1 MRKLGLAIA
10 LVLALVAGGVTYVW
24 FSGGSGEPSSEVTA
38 PPVATEAP
46 SPPENRP
53 HDPAAADPEES
64 SPTSAAEPT
73 TAPAP
78 TTAPEPSTSAAP
90 APDTSAAG
98 AVTDAEGPH
107 QVVYG
112 IDKAESTVRFEI
124 DEILNGSPKRVVGV
138 TDEVAGEALIDFGD
152 PAASRLGA
160 VVINVRTLQTDSS
173 FRDRAMRGP
182 ILGSSR
188 DENEFATFEP
198 TGIEGLPGSVAVGDR
213 VTLSIS
219 GDFTLSGVTRPVV
232 FDTEVVIVSKD
243 RLEVSGSARVLR
255 SDFGLTI
262 PDVPGVSDVADE
274 VLIAFELVAVAG

>member
-1 MRKLGLAIA
+1 MRKLGLAIG
-10 LVLALVAGGVTYVW
+10 LLLALVAGGVAYVW
-24 FSGGSGEPSSEVTA
+24 FSGGSGEPSADVTA

-46 SPPENRP
+46 APPETRP
-53 HDPAAADPEES
+53 EEPGAADTEES
-64 SPTSAAEPT
+64 APTSASEPT
-73 TAPAP
+73 T
-78 TTAPEPSTSAAP
+78 TEPSTSAAP
-90 APDTSAAG
+90 APATSAAG
-98 AVTDAEGPH
+98 AVTDTEEPG
-107 QVVYG
+107 QVVYS
-112 IDKAESTVRFEI
+112 IDQAESTVRFEI

-138 TDEVAGEALIDFGD
+138 TGEVAGEALIDFGD

-188 DENEFATFEP
+188 EENEFATFEP
-198 TGIEGLPGSVAVGDR
+198 TGIEGLPDGVAVGDR
-213 VTLSIS
+213 VTLSIA

-232 FDTEVVIVSKD
+232 FETEVLIVSRD
-243 RLEVSGSARVLR
+243 RLEVSGSAQVLR

-274 VLIAFELVAVAG
+274 VLIAVELVALAG